1 MKPKKKS
8 QGIRNNNELVK
19 ENLLEKN
26 LKNEIASEIKPKKK

>member
-1 MKPKKKS
+1 MKPNK
-8 QGIRNNNELVK
+8 ELVK